1 MPETAINPKSATG
14 CLLVLIPA
22 ALTMSALFVAWP
34 FILGVTLLIAGG
46 NIWQSY
52 EWSRTARSI
61 DPIFQQL
68 IVQNR
73 GEISPIDLSVSAKV
87 AGKVAN
93 KYLAIRAD
101 EFGTGSR
108 QHPDRGQVYYF
119 ISVSTLGTIFDD
131 SEVESPALMPATTPV
146 VASNLAA
153 PGTELISNVSVQP
166 ELVPAVAA
174 SLTPVVPVK
183 LAMPAP
189 ELPVAVTIAET
200 PPLPV
205 TTEIRSEAIRSPE
218 PPVALEH
225 LKIAELPILP
235 VVSPPAKLAVDPQPA
250 APENVADLTNLRQL
264 FDEEQP
270 APTVTPTI
278 VDLEEQL
285 TIATTPAAPTTDRPV
300 VIIIQ
305 SELAKRLDVHP
316 STIYKRRSEAGFT
329 DWTRNRDPE
338 GLAWGYAEVEKEY
351 YQVFD
356 S

>member
-73 GEISPIDLSVSAKV
+73 GEISPIDLSISAKV
-87 AGKVAN
+87 AGKVAT

-131 SEVESPALMPATTPV
+131 SEDDTPALMPATAPA
-146 VASNLAA
+146 VAFDLA
-153 PGTELISNVSVQP
+153 PTQTELSSELSLQP
-166 ELVPAVAA
+166 ELVSSVSASPDPIPA
-174 SLTPVVPVK
+174 K
-183 LAMPAP
+183 LAAMLP
-189 ELPVAVTIAET
+189 EPPLAELIVET
-200 PPLPV
+200 PPLSVAAP
-205 TTEIRSEAIRSPE
+205 IRLDAIPSPE
-218 PPVALEH
+218 PPVILDT
-225 LKIAELPILP
+225 PIP
-235 VVSPPAKLAVDPQPA
+235 VESAVNSQPA
-250 APENVADLTNLRQL
+250 APLEAVPELSNLRQL
-264 FDEEQP
+264 FDEDQS
-270 APTVTPTI
+270 TPTI
-278 VDLEEQL
+278 AELEEQL
-285 TIATTPAAPTTDRPV
+285 TISTTPAAPILDRSV
-300 VIIIQ
+300 VPILQ

-316 STIYKRRSEAGFT
+316 STIYKRRSEPGFT

-351 YQVFD
+351 YQILD
-356 S
+356 T

>member
-73 GEISPIDLSVSAKV
+73 GEISPIDLSISAKV

-131 SEVESPALMPATTPV
+131 SEIDTPALMPATAPV
-146 VASNLAA
+146 VAFDLAPIPA
-153 PGTELISNVSVQP
+153 EFIPELSVQP
-166 ELVPAVAA
+166 ELVP
-174 SLTPVVPVK
+174 SLPVSPTPIVPVK
-183 LAMPAP
+183 LAAMPP
-189 ELPVAVTIAET
+189 ELPVAELVTEAPLANATTRLDPIPSSEPPLILET
-200 PPLPV
+200 PF
-205 TTEIRSEAIRSPE
+205 
-218 PPVALEH
+218 
-225 LKIAELPILP
+225 
-235 VVSPPAKLAVDPQPA
+235 VVESAVNSPPAPA
-250 APENVADLTNLRQL
+250 LGSVAELSNLRQL

-270 APTVTPTI
+270 APTATPTI
-278 VDLEEQL
+278 VEIEEQL
-285 TIATTPAAPTTDRPV
+285 TIASTPAAPILDRSV
-300 VIIIQ
+300 VLIIQ

-316 STIYKRRSEAGFT
+316 STIYKRRSEPGFT

-351 YQVFD
+351 YQIID
-356 S
+356 A